1 MAASNARRD
10 PRDTTKLENL
20 NSGLA
25 GKFNS
30 NCLGDWSGIVKG
42 LL

>member
-20 NSGLA
+20 NSGRA
-25 GKFNS
+25 GKFSS
-30 NCLGDWSGIVKG
+30 NCLEDWSGIVKG
-42 LL
+42 LP